1 MASIGHLRQSAVFS
15 RFSVQKASVLA
26 ATGFTNSVVGPEDE
40 LQRKLC
46 CCMAPDIRL
55 WPGAMRRILIVLL
68 LAILL
73 LPAPHKNKPELFGPG
88 PLLVTAR
95 PLPLSSADP
104 TLRALGRLAYLGGW
118 QLSARHP
125 GFGGISS
132 LLAEPDGQILA
143 LSDSG
148 TLMGFHIGPGTS
160 ARHPFIAPL
169 PMRPQDREKPWWAW
183 DSESMTHDPAS
194 DRYWVGFE
202 LQQMVCRYSPGFARV
217 EACRVWP
224 EIEAWPETGSIE
236 SLARLPGGRFL
247 AIAEMGMTADGSHDT
262 LLFSG
267 DPADRGTPTPIH
279 LRYVPPRGYRPTDAV
294 ALDDRHLLV
303 LNRRLT
309 LQELFTATLAI
320 IELPARPSP
329 GDRLKAHTLAR
340 LAPPLLADNF
350 EGLALSREGGRR
362 IVWIASDD
370 NHEFFQ
376 RTLLLK
382 FALD

>member
-1 MASIGHLRQSAVFS
+1 
-15 RFSVQKASVLA
+15 
-26 ATGFTNSVVGPEDE
+26 
-40 LQRKLC
+40 
-46 CCMAPDIRL
+46 
-55 WPGAMRRILIVLL
+55 MRRILIVLL

-73 LPAPHKNKPELFGPG
+73 LPAPHKNKPEPFGPG
-88 PLLVTAR
+88 PLLVRAR
-95 PLPLSSADP
+95 ALSLNAADP
-104 TLRALGRLAYLGGW
+104 AQRDLGMLHYLGGW
-118 QLSARHP
+118 QLSSTHH

-148 TLMGFHIGPGTS
+148 TLMGFHIGRGR
-160 ARHPFIAPL
+160 AERRPFIAPL
-169 PMRPQDREKPWWAW
+169 PIRPQDRERPWWAW
-183 DSESMTHDPAS
+183 DSEAMAHDPATG
-194 DRYWVGFE
+194 RYWVGFE
-202 LQQMVCRYSPGFARV
+202 LQQMICRYSPGFARV
-217 EACRVWP
+217 EACRTWP
-224 EIEAWPETGSIE
+224 EIEAWPETGSVE

-247 AIAEMGMTADGSHDT
+247 VLAEMGMTADGSHDT
-262 LLFSG
+262 LLFAG
-267 DPADRGTPTPIH
+267 DPAEAATAAPMH

-294 ALDDRHLLV
+294 ALDDRHVLV

-320 IELPARPSP
+320 IELPEEPRP
-329 GDRLKAHTLAR
+329 GDRLKARVLAR

-382 FALD
+382 FALDWQG

>member
-1 MASIGHLRQSAVFS
+1 
-15 RFSVQKASVLA
+15 
-26 ATGFTNSVVGPEDE
+26 
-40 LQRKLC
+40 
-46 CCMAPDIRL
+46 
-55 WPGAMRRILIVLL
+55 MRRILIVLL

-73 LPAPHKNKPELFGPG
+73 LPAPHKSKPELFGPG
-88 PLLVTAR
+88 PLLVRAR
-95 PLPLSSADP
+95 ALPLSSADP
-104 TLRALGRLAYLGGW
+104 GLRHLGRLTYLGGW
-118 QLSARHP
+118 QLSSPHH

-148 TLMGFHIGPGTS
+148 TLMGFHIGPGKP
-160 ARHPFIAPL
+160 ARHAFIAPL
-169 PMRPQDREKPWWAW
+169 PIRPKDREKPWWAW
-183 DSESMTHDPAS
+183 DSESLTHDPAT

-202 LQQMVCRYSPGFARV
+202 LQQKICRYAPGFARV

-236 SLARLPGGRFL
+236 SLARLPDGRFL
-247 AIAEMGMTADGSHDT
+247 TIAEMGMTADGSHDT
-262 LLFSG
+262 LLFSD
-267 DPADRGTPTPIH
+267 DPTESGTPAPIH

-294 ALDDRHLLV
+294 ALDDRRLLV

-309 LQELFTATLAI
+309 VQQLFTATLAI
-320 IELPARPSP
+320 VELPERPHP
-329 GDRLKAHTLAR
+329 DDRLKAQMLIR

-350 EGLALSREGGRR
+350 EGLTLSREGGRR

-376 RTLLLK
+376 RSLLLK